1 MVDKIGCPFKQ
12 NSCRQLHALH
22 SSKKSISVGRFE
34 GQPFRQH
41 PHTSPSE
48 HVGIKRNGG
57 DSHPFSR
64 RPRSCSRK
72 GILCVKLNSLLFH
85 FTSHCLHSCATRN
98 SLLTTP
104 TNWFSYR
111 EKIFSIEHT
120 SKSFI
125 RKELFE
131 GEVKARNAE
140 GKTLFKSLYI
150 GATLVITSKRGRKRS
165 KENIK
170 KA

>member
-72 GILCVKLNSLLFH
+72 GILCVKLNSQ
-85 FTSHCLHSCATRN
+85 N
-98 SLLTTP
+98 
-104 TNWFSYR
+104 
-111 EKIFSIEHT
+111 
-120 SKSFI
+120 
-125 RKELFE
+125 
-131 GEVKARNAE
+131 
-140 GKTLFKSLYI
+140 
-150 GATLVITSKRGRKRS
+150 GAIASKRFSSPLLLKEAKTCRS
-165 KENIK
+165 PIPVHVSSTILSSKI
-170 KA
+170 